1 MKSISL
7 YRPLW
12 LILLISSAVLSACGS
27 GKSGDDVVCTAEAR
41 SSVSLTVLD
50 SLGLPMRAYDV
61 AYQID
66 KGATQNISCN
76 TSGACAIEYEKNGVF
91 SMTVSKPGFNPTSL
105 DVTVTRDACHVN
117 TQNITLTL
125 KAF

>member
-1 MKSISL
+1 MKPITL
-7 YRPLW
+7 HRALW
-12 LILLISSAVLSACGS
+12 LILLISSALLSACGS
-27 GKSGDDVVCTAEAR
+27 GKTGDDVVCTAEAR
-41 SSVSLTVLD
+41 SSISLTVLD
-50 SLGLPMRAYDV
+50 TLGLPIRTYDV

-76 TSGACAIEYEKNGVF
+76 SSGACAIEYEKSGVF
-91 SMTVSKPGFNPTSL
+91 SMTVSKPGFNSTSL

-117 TQNITLTL
+117 TQNVTLTL

>member
-1 MKSISL
+1 MKSLPLHRS
-7 YRPLW
+7 LW
-12 LILLISSAVLSACGS
+12 LTLLISSALLSACGS
-27 GKSGDDVVCTAEAR
+27 GKSGDDIVCTAEAR
-41 SSVSLTVLD
+41 SSVSLTVL
-50 SLGLPMRAYDV
+50 STLGLPISNYDV
-61 AYQID
+61 AFQID

-76 TSGACAIEYEKNGVF
+76 TSGACAIEYEKSGIF

-117 TQNITLTL
+117 TENVTLTL